1 MSESLSV
8 AEVDSWLRFQLI
20 VKPEQSGKTFIMIKE
35 IIGGLTEQID
45 GKEIINF
52 ILCDNNLLLTIQT
65 GKRLKT
71 NKKLQE
77 HFIDGETYVEL
88 SSHERAKCHDTQD
101 VVSAIAVDGARNI
114 ICCTNGKRMDDINKI
129 ISKINSHKSTLND
142 KFHFNIWLDEADKF
156 ITFIESTLRPIVKE
170 NTNVNVKLITA
181 TADPLFKKYKY
192 MNVFP
197 LETTTEKDKY
207 HGWAE
212 NDLRFYDKKGD
223 LEFVEHILTEV
234 AQTEI
239 KPGTKWFIPASS
251 KKKTLEDIKDICIA
265 KEMAVICVNGDGI
278 KLTFPKT
285 RRVIPYKKV
294 DDFNKQIIDIY
305 IENELHNYPVA
316 ITGYICIGRGITIM
330 SEEFMLD
337 YAILS
342 HCADK
347 CEVSQL
353 AGRLKGNIKLFS
365 NYKKP
370 VVFTTEKFNDIA
382 IEMETKSRKLA
393 IIAFERGQNGQ
404 SLVIGKSEYEGVL
417 EPWFVR
423 HEVLYD
429 SYEEAREF
437 LVEKIK
443 EVTDKKVN
451 ISEDN
456 PIHNCG
462 GYLVTSKL
470 LKNGKKVAD
479 LKMEDRF
486 VVGKNDLG
494 NGSCISTTGRGS
506 NYLILP
512 IYDKEDSPPESV
524 RFQVRYYNKQIHTE
538 HKKKEK
544 EKDSVKIGGGSA
556 SGGGK

>member
-8 AEVDSWLRFQLI
+8 TEVDSWLRFQLI

-77 HFIDGETYVEL
+77 HFIGGETYVEL

-129 ISKINSHKSTLND
+129 ISKINSQTSSLKD

-156 ITFIESTLRPIVKE
+156 ITFIESTLRPLVRE
-170 NTNVNVKLITA
+170 HTNVNVKLINA

-207 HGWAE
+207 HGWAD
-212 NDLRFYDKKGD
+212 NDLRFYDKKDG

-239 KPGTKWFIPASS
+239 KPGTKWFIPAST
-251 KKKTLEDIKDICIA
+251 KKKTHEAIKDICIA

-278 KLTFPKT
+278 KLTFPRT

-305 IENELHNYPVA
+305 IENELHNYPVV

-342 HCADK
+342 HCSDK
-347 CEVSQL
+347 CEVSQI
-353 AGRLKGNIKLFS
+353 AGRLKGNIKKFS

-382 IEMETKSRKLA
+382 IEMETKSRELA
-393 IIAFERGQNGQ
+393 ILAFERGQNRM

-423 HEVLYD
+423 HDIEYT
-429 SYEEAREF
+429 SYEEARNL
-437 LVEKIK
+437 LVKLEK
-443 EVTDKKVN
+443 VMGKKIN
-451 ISEDN
+451 ISEDD
-456 PIHNCG
+456 PIHNCD

-470 LKNGKKVAD
+470 LKSGKKVAD
-479 LKMEDRF
+479 LTKGDRF
-486 VVGKNDLG
+486 IDVKNDLG

-506 NYLILP
+506 SYLILP

-544 EKDSVKIGGGSA
+544 ESVKTGGGSA
-556 SGGGK
+556 AGGGK

>member
-8 AEVDSWLRFQLI
+8 TEVDSWLRFQLI

-71 NKKLQE
+71 NKELQK
-77 HFIDGETYVEL
+77 HFIGGETYVEL

-129 ISKINSHKSTLND
+129 ISKINSQTSSLKD

-156 ITFIESTLRPIVKE
+156 ITFIESTLRPLVRE
-170 NTNVNVKLITA
+170 HTNVNVKLITA

-207 HGWAE
+207 HGWAD
-212 NDLRFYDKKGD
+212 NDLRFYDKKDG

-239 KPGTKWFIPASS
+239 KPGTKWFIPAST
-251 KKKTLEDIKDICIA
+251 KKKTHDAIKDICIA

-305 IENELHNYPVA
+305 IENELHNYPVV

-342 HCADK
+342 NCSDK
-347 CEVSQL
+347 CEVSQI
-353 AGRLKGNIKLFS
+353 AGRLKGNIKQFS

-382 IEMETKSRKLA
+382 IEMETKSRELA
-393 IIAFERGQNGQ
+393 ILAFERGQNGM

-417 EPWFVR
+417 EPWIVR
-423 HEVLYD
+423 HEVLYG
-429 SYEEAREF
+429 SYEDARDF
-437 LVEKIK
+437 LVSMEK
-443 EVTDKKVN
+443 VMGKKVN
-451 ISEDN
+451 ISEDD
-456 PIHNCG
+456 PIHNCD

-470 LKNGKKVAD
+470 LKRGKKVAD
-479 LKMEDRF
+479 LTKEDRF
-486 VVGKNDLG
+486 IDGKNDLG
-494 NGSCISTTGRGS
+494 NGSYISKTGRGS
-506 NYLILP
+506 SYLILP

-544 EKDSVKIGGGSA
+544 DEKSVKIGGG
-556 SGGGK
+556 GGGGGGI